1 MALEFRSGQDRPR
14 RVQQAGLLVERANA
28 RMADPERLTLDIARD
43 VMLSMPF
50 RKFEQRKF
58 LLHDRQN
65 LAFIRFAPSLWRQL
79 KPADLSAI
87 KSIRYQCL
95 SVSTP
100 SGTLSL
106 CVIGCRVFAYSR

>member
-1 MALEFRSGQDRPR
+1 MGKGRARLEEVARKFLDFYIHR
-14 RVQQAGLLVERANA
+14 QQAGLLVERANA
-28 RMADPERLTLDIARD
+28 RMADPEKLTLDFARD

-87 KSIRYQCL
+87 KSICE
-95 SVSTP
+95 TK
-100 SGTLSL
+100 
-106 CVIGCRVFAYSR
+106 IAAYYERLNEK